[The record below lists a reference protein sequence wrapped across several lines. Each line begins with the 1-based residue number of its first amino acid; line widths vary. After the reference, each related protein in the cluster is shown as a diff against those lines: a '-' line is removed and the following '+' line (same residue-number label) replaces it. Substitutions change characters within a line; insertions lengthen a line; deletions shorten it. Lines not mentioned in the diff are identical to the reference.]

1 MRVALRNPMPMHY
14 STKHCVPIRLGSTKT
29 ILHEGRRERA
39 ATKEASYNKH
49 RKYYATTHLPTPVII
64 VAMDIPA

>member
-1 MRVALRNPMPMHY
+1 MPVALSQVYANALWSR
-14 STKHCVPIRLGSTKT
+14 HCARLRLGSTKT

-49 RKYYATTHLPTPVII
+49 RKQHATTHLPTAVTI